1 MRRPPARTPSAAVG
15 GGTENRVR
23 LTGVL
28 VEPAA
33 VRHSPAGVPIARCLL
48 EHESEQV
55 EAGGRR
61 PIRLRV
67 GVRAAGEDTAT
78 VLAGLPAGSS
88 VRVTGFL
95 VRSRQRG
102 VETDP
107 IIISASRIE
116 RLASEPSRN

>member
-1 MRRPPARTPSAAVG
+1 M
-15 GGTENRVR
+15 R

-48 EHESEQV
+48 EHESEQL

-61 PIRLRV
+61 PIRFRV
-67 GVRAAGEDTAT
+67 GVRAAGEAAAGA
-78 VLAGLPAGSS
+78 LAGLPAGSN

-102 VETDP
+102 GETDP

-116 RLASEPSRN
+116 RLATEPSRN

>member
-1 MRRPPARTPSAAVG
+1 MDGEA
-15 GGTENRVR
+15 ENRVR

-28 VEPAA
+28 VDPPM

-48 EHESEQV
+48 EHASEQA
-55 EAGGRR
+55 EAGVPRA
-61 PIRLRV
+61 IRFRV
-67 GVRAAGEDTAT
+67 GVRAAGEAAAG
-78 VLAGLPAGSS
+78 VLAELAAGSRI
-88 VRVTGFL
+88 RVTGFL

-116 RLASEPSRN
+116 RLEPESSRN